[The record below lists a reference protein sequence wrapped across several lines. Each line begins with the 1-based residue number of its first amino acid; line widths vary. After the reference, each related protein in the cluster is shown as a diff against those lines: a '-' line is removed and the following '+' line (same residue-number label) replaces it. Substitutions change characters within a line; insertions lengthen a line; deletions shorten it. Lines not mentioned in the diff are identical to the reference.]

1 MIDRDAVIREMYEK
15 KIIAIF
21 RGIET
26 EKCAAAAKALFDGGV
41 TMMEVTFNP
50 KEKETCYRSTTEG
63 IRSIIQTGRGRIFA
77 GAGTVI
83 SQEQVV
89 LAYEAGAQ
97 YIITPTFDP
106 DIIRLAKKLGMVTMP
121 GAYTATEIKN
131 AYEAGADFVKIFPAA
146 EAGTSYF
153 KAVRGPLC
161 HIPLAAVGGVDIRN
175 AKAFLE
181 AGAVCLGIGGN
192 LVDKKRIEKN
202 DYMGLTE
209 LARQYVASIQ

>member
-50 KEKETCYRSTTEG
+50 KEKETRYRSTTEG
-63 IRSIIQTGRGRIFA
+63 IRSIIQTGGGRIFA

-83 SQEQVV
+83 SLEQVV

-153 KAVRGPLC
+153 KAIRGPLC